1 MSIPT
6 IKDWRITLQTIKERY
21 VAEQLNSIS
30 ETNKWDTIDRDGK
43 ARIFEGID
51 QKYYADGY
59 STWIIKLTGAN
70 TSTRLDFLR
79 EVTATPMETKLK
91 LAWMY
96 AISDHVGDTFHGF
109 QGFHFDYDDIEIRFN
124 HMTQY
129 GVRVA
134 DREVQAFDIVRL
146 NRAAQ
151 EAVITKE
158 NIKSALVYYDKL
170 KVMLGVLERNYGNNQ
185 ATESEGFKKLMD
197 QRPKVETETETIALR
212 EQIEEYKKLLTN
224 NLTARTWGFEI
235 EVPDAKDV
243 SAPNGI
249 EKGEDGSLRSYESN
263 DSCECDCDSCFY
275 HECDCEYCE
284 TGSSEPD
291 HDCGSNAC
299 SQADMAEYR
308 SIGGIQRM
316 RHAGMIELCEE
327 LNKVDAE
334 KNDSAGTHIHVW
346 ARDLTAAQI
355 GQVMAIYQWN
365 YWILSAIAGRENV
378 NYAKRI
384 PNTYITRLLSKKKP
398 ELTLDKP
405 VAVNLTPLF
414 SSRGTIEFR
423 QMDCNL
429 DQDLILF
436 WAWLVRGIVNAA
448 KRGAHFSDFKQVK
461 DLRDIVTVLDKYNHT
476 LYNETPED
484 IVYGSR
490 TDEGRVVQ
498 PTLVQYSNR

>member
-6 IKDWRITLQTIKERY
+6 IQDWRTTLQTIKERY
-21 VAEQLNSIS
+21 VREQLNNITESD
-30 ETNKWDTIDRDGK
+30 KWDNLDRE
-43 ARIFEGID
+43 AVNRIFDGID
-51 QKYYADGY
+51 ARFYNTGY
-59 STWIIKLTGAN
+59 STWTVKLTGVS

-79 EVTATPMETKLK
+79 EITASPMQAKLK

-96 AISDHVGDTFHGF
+96 ALSDKVGDTFHGF

-124 HMTQY
+124 SMTQY
-129 GVRVA
+129 GMRTT
-134 DREVQAFDIVRL
+134 DREATDFEIVRL

-158 NIKSALVYYDKL
+158 NIKSALEYYNKL
-170 KVMLGVLERNYGNNQ
+170 EVMLGVLERNYGKNQ
-185 ATESEGFKKLMD
+185 QTESEGFKKLMD
-197 QRPKVETETETIALR
+197 QRPQVSTEEETITLR
-212 EQIEEYKKLLTN
+212 EQIAEYKALLTN

-243 SAPNGI
+243 EAPNGI
-249 EKGEDGSLRSYESN
+249 EKGQDGSLRSYESN
-263 DSCECDCDSCFY
+263 DSCECDCDSCYY
-275 HECDCEYCE
+275 HECDCEHCE
-284 TGSSEPD
+284 TGSSDPE
-291 HDCGSNAC
+291 HDCGSSAC

-316 RHAGMIELCEE
+316 RHTGMIELCKE
-327 LNKVDAE
+327 LNEVNAE

-346 ARDLTAAQI
+346 ARDLTAHQI

-378 NYAKRI
+378 NYAGRI
-384 PNTYITRLLSKKKP
+384 PNTYVTRLLSKKKP

-405 VAVNLTPLF
+405 RAVNLTPLF
-414 SSRGTIEFR
+414 SNRGTIEFR

-429 DQDLILF
+429 DQNLILF

-461 DLRDIVTVLDKYNHT
+461 DLRDIITVLDKYNHT
-476 LYNETPED
+476 LYSETPDD

-490 TDEGRVVQ
+490 TDENRVQ
-498 PTLVQYSNR
+498 KPTLVQYSR